1 MFIRNKILFAGAS
14 NGDSQN
20 SIGISHSGNGIGSHH
35 QMHHHNT
42 NINPHSGI
50 SPPSHVHP
58 GSHHHPG
65 HGIVGSN
72 SLADIHG
79 LDLEAIGKLNSG
91 NNNNNN
97 NGLAGMLFK

>member
-1 MFIRNKILFAGAS
+1 MTSGAS

-20 SIGISHSGNGIGSHH
+20 TVGINHSGNGIGPHH
-35 QMHHHNT
+35 PMHHHSS

-50 SPPSHVHP
+50 SQPSHVHP
-58 GSHHHPG
+58 SSHHHPG
-65 HGIVGSN
+65 HGIIGSN

-97 NGLAGMLFK
+97 NGLAGKR